1 MKNFKLLWL
10 LAVAGSL
17 TMVSCDKD
25 KDDVPPPANTV
36 TVTFDQ
42 VTLPAD
48 GYLNNTSYTEKGV
61 TFNNAYN
68 ADYVSWDG
76 FAVSNLHDKPL
87 RDMPISTAYL
97 PMEVQTVQPISVYVI
112 TALILIR
119 TVHFSR
125 WHLAKRLIRSR

>member
-68 ADYVSWDG
+68 ADYASWDG
-76 FAVSNLHDKPL
+76 FAVSNLHDKTTPGY
-87 RDMPISTAYL
+87 ANQY
-97 PMEVQTVQPISVYVI
+97 SVF
-112 TALILIR
+112 AD
-119 TVHFSR
+119 
-125 WHLAKRLIRSR
+125 